1 MKQKNKTWEEIS
13 TKFCSMINTT
23 KRTGEQLKKCWNNIK
38 FKSRQQKMAERK
50 ETMATGGGPSRKDDE
65 EDNYLRKVESVVPH
79 LNLRVNSVF
88 DSDGF
93 IGEENRDI
101 DVLYDEIVDILQ
113 HSETENETTLEK
125 VKVDNGETPKKKLKK
140 EVNPRASVN
149 TFLERRK
156 ELDEKHQTELQNLK
170 IQHQVEFHASKIKH
184 QEEIHR
190 LTIKHMEE
198 LHQVQKNIL
207 TKNC

>member
-1 MKQKNKTWEEIS
+1 
-13 TKFCSMINTT
+13 MINTT

-101 DVLYDEIVDILQ
+101 DVLYDEIVEVDLQ

-156 ELDEKHQTELQNLK
+156 ELDEKHQTELHNLK
-170 IQHQVEFHASKIKH
+170 IQHEVEFHAAKMKH

-198 LHQVQKNIL
+198 LHQVQKNI
-207 TKNC
+207 